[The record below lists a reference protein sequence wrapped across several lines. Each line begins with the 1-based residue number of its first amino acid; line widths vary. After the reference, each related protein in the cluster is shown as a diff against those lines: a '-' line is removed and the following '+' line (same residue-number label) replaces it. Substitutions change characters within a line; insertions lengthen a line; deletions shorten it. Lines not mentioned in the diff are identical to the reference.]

1 MVDIIALIS
10 DPIFWVLIAFLIV
23 LVFVDIYLIIRLL
36 FKRREEHV
44 GLYFEGNFRG
54 IISEWDLVNRP
65 TLKKWKGE
73 TIKRLSSLDKEVTS
87 IEKMRHTID
96 NRLLS
101 LDRDIV
107 KLEKY

>member
-1 MVDIIALIS
+1 MLDWRALIS
-10 DPIFWVLIAFLIV
+10 DPIFWILIAFLII
-23 LVFVDIYLIIRLL
+23 LVMVDIYLIIRLV
-36 FKRREEHV
+36 FKRREDHV

-73 TIKRLSSLDKEVTS
+73 TVKRLSSLDKEVTS
-87 IEKMRHTID
+87 IEKMRNNID
-96 NRLLS
+96 SRLLS